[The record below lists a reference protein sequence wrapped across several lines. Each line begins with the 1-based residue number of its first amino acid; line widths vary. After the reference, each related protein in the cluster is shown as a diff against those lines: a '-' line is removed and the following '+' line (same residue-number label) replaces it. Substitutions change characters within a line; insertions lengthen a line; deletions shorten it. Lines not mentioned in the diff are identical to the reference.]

1 MSLLRCR
8 FRVPPSLCFC
18 VLVLARVVACQT
30 HVPPGTPSPPPELKK
45 SHWRHVQSRVKQLME
60 PLVTKTR
67 ERWQWFWEPR
77 AFQGFLQT
85 YYADHLRDLGPR
97 TKAWL
102 LSCKDNLLNKAH
114 GLCPRLLCGDK
125 DQD

>member
-8 FRVPPSLCFC
+8 FQALPSLCFC
-18 VLVLARVVACQT
+18 VLVLACIVACQLQM
-30 HVPPGTPSPPPELKK
+30 PPGTQSPPPEPK
-45 SHWRHVQSRVKQLME
+45 SHWSQVQSKVKELVE

-67 ERWQWFWEPR
+67 ERWQWLWGPGP
-77 AFQGFLQT
+77 FQGFLQT
-85 YYADHLRDLGPR
+85 YYHDHLKDLGPR

-102 LSCKDNLLNKAH
+102 RSSKDGLLNKAQS
-114 GLCPRLLCGDK
+114 LCPRLLCGDK